1 MAIVPSGYELG
12 LQNAGTDITVVDDP
26 QYLSKTITS
35 GSTTM
40 NTMQAWTD
48 IAYTPFGGSTY
59 YTTYVKDL
67 TGGDLYGYSPTFN
80 RTAWG
85 YISPGHGASGS
96 AVTGPAG
103 LLSIHDGTGPAGGSS
118 GTYYSSSTT
127 YSGNGVMGS
136 QPAALFGGPPW
147 GFTPT
152 TVVGAPGQFHE
163 SFTQTYTYQG
173 RAHNG
178 YGINISNNTTSIGS
192 FGGSSYDNQHWT
204 GSSGI
209 KWNVQQVLWGK
220 NTKSTGNFPSMNGP
234 YSGSHETGSNA
245 GNFVFLFI
253 TRSDGNTVTDL
264 TAAGYTAEQVFS
276 HMKIGTS
283 TTVFKS
289 NHSGVSHSPGFT
301 GISTS
306 RAGIAGYT
314 ANAALGFYY
323 FWQGVSDNVIDNLG
337 TTGNVSFTIYGPRT
351 TLTYT
356 NGIAEEHGGDDS
368 NNVKISDYI
377 KGGEY
382 VSIGNSSST
391 IPSSLLDVSFSNYQ
405 LTEDDGVPAGSTG
418 VFVDSA
424 SNGDYYP
431 YRGAAVYG
439 ASVDYVYGS
448 GLAASA
454 AYGAFVPSTTAAR
467 TFVID
472 GTNQIL
478 TEASIAYATP
488 NGTNFIAR
496 FTPAS
501 GSSNDL
507 MATGDWS
514 TITLTKTNNTN
525 HSNTLTLTTTSQGYS
540 YNTTTTAAASGQI
553 IPTALLSFITNS
565 PSTSNN
571 YIYNW
576 ITDNGTKTSIQDFTI
591 TIS

>member
-1 MAIVPSGYELG
+1 MAIVPSGYPLG

-26 QYLSKTITS
+26 QLLNRTITS

-67 TGGDLYGYSPTFN
+67 TGGNLYGYSPTFN
-80 RTAWG
+80 RTAWT
-85 YISPGHGASGS
+85 YVSPGDGSSGT
-96 AVTGPAG
+96 VGPSG
-103 LLSIHDGTGPAGGSS
+103 QLSIHDGTGPAGGSS
-118 GTYYSSSTT
+118 GAYYSSSTT

-136 QPAALFGGPPW
+136 QPASLFGGGPW
-147 GFTPT
+147 GQTPT
-152 TVVGAPGQFHE
+152 TAVGISGQFHE
-163 SFTQTYTYQG
+163 SFTQTFSYQG
-173 RAHNG
+173 RTHNG

-192 FGGSSYDNQHWT
+192 FGGSGYSNQHWT

-253 TRSDGNTVTDL
+253 TRSDGNTVTD
-264 TAAGYTAEQVFS
+264 AVANGYTAEEVFS
-276 HMKIGTS
+276 HMKIGTG

-289 NHSGVSHSPGFT
+289 SHSGVSHSSGLT

-306 RAGIAGYT
+306 RSGIAGYT
-314 ANAALGFYY
+314 TNAALGFYY
-323 FWQGVSDNVIDNLG
+323 FWQGVSDSVIDNLG

-351 TLTYT
+351 TVTYT

-368 NNVKISDYI
+368 SDVKISDYI

-382 VSIGNSSST
+382 VASGNTSST

-424 SNGDYYP
+424 SNADYYP
-431 YRGAAVYG
+431 YKGAGVYG
-439 ASVDYVYGS
+439 SSVDYVYLT
-448 GLAASA
+448 GLVASP

-467 TFVID
+467 TFAID

-514 TITLTKTNNTN
+514 TITLTKTNNTS
-525 HSNTLTLTTTSQGYS
+525 HSNTLTLTSSSAGYGYS
-540 YNTTTTAAASGQI
+540 ASTVSQATGQI
-553 IPTALLSFITNS
+553 IPTATISFTTNS
-565 PSTSNN
+565 PSSSNN

>member
-1 MAIVPSGYELG
+1 
-12 LQNAGTDITVVDDP
+12 
-26 QYLSKTITS
+26 
-35 GSTTM
+35 
-40 NTMQAWTD
+40 
-48 IAYTPFGGSTY
+48 
-59 YTTYVKDL
+59 
-67 TGGDLYGYSPTFN
+67 
-80 RTAWG
+80 
-85 YISPGHGASGS
+85 
-96 AVTGPAG
+96 
-103 LLSIHDGTGPAGGSS
+103 
-118 GTYYSSSTT
+118 
-127 YSGNGVMGS
+127 MGS
-136 QPAALFGGPPW
+136 QPASLFGGGPW
-147 GFTPT
+147 GQTPT
-152 TVVGAPGQFHE
+152 TAVGISGQFHE
-163 SFTQTYTYQG
+163 SFTQTFSYQG
-173 RAHNG
+173 RTHNG

-192 FGGSSYDNQHWT
+192 FGGSGYSNQHWT

-253 TRSDGNTVTDL
+253 TRSDGNTVTD
-264 TAAGYTAEQVFS
+264 AVANGYTAEEVFS
-276 HMKIGTS
+276 HMKIGTG

-289 NHSGVSHSPGFT
+289 SHSGVSHSSGLT

-306 RAGIAGYT
+306 RSGIAGYT
-314 ANAALGFYY
+314 TNAALGFYY
-323 FWQGVSDNVIDNLG
+323 FWQGVSDSVIDNLG

-351 TLTYT
+351 TVTYT

-368 NNVKISDYI
+368 SDVKISDYI

-382 VSIGNSSST
+382 VASGNTSST

-431 YRGAAVYG
+431 YRGAGVYG
-439 ASVDYVYGS
+439 SSVDYVYLT
-448 GLAASA
+448 GLVASP
-454 AYGAFVPSTTAAR
+454 AYGAFSPNTTAAR
-467 TFVID
+467 TFAVD

-478 TEASIAYATP
+478 TEAAIAYATP

-514 TITLTKTNNTN
+514 TITLTKTNNTS
-525 HSNTLTLTTTSQGYS
+525 HSNTLTLTSSSAGYGYS
-540 YNTTTTAAASGQI
+540 ASTVSQATGQI
-553 IPTALLSFITNS
+553 IPTATISFTTNS
-565 PSTSNN
+565 PSSSNN